1 MELTLSEVL
10 RLARRWW
17 WLIVLCPLLAAG
29 IAYLVS
35 SLLTPVYQAR
45 ATLLVEQSQTPGSQG
60 YQDILASQQLT
71 QTYSRLVSTR
81 PVLDEVARELGG
93 GLTADGLSEHLSVSP
108 LNGTQLVHISVTDTS
123 SERAAEIAN
132 TVGQTFIKQRQT
144 QQAALTGSTRDDLQ
158 HSVDGLKQQI
168 DDVSARIS
176 VLQARSDVASDQV
189 QSQLTVLQR
198 QLNDLQTTYSG
209 LLEVLQRMNLDV
221 AQATTQ
227 IQLVEQAVAPL
238 QPVRPRVM
246 LNTAAAGALGLL
258 LALGSVLVIGYL
270 DDTVKSSEDV
280 RRLTGA
286 YALGLVGALRAP
298 AAVEPLAYP
307 HSAGAESYRALRTS
321 LQFATAGRAARVI
334 VVTSAE
340 PGAGK
345 TTTVAN
351 LGMVL
356 AQLGQRVVLVDADLR
371 LPRLHTH
378 FAGFTNRSGLTNRLA
393 ADADE
398 DPEAFLQTTAVE
410 GLRVLS
416 AGPLPPNPA
425 ELLSGPRLTAVLANL
440 LDYADVILLD
450 VPPLAVSDPLV
461 VAAAADGIVVVAR
474 HGRTRNKTLTRTVG
488 ELSRVGKPLFGV
500 VVNFAQISGDDAYY
514 YKASYGASEAE
525 TVAMAP
531 KRRLRRRFS
540 RGAPSVPISEIKR

>member
-1 MELTLSEVL
+1 MELTLSDVL

-17 WLIVLCPLLAAG
+17 WLIILCSLLAAG

-35 SLLTPVYQAR
+35 SWLTPVYQAR
-45 ATLLVEQSQTPGSQG
+45 ATLLVEQSQTPGTLG

-81 PVLDEVARELGG
+81 PVLDEAARQLGG
-93 GLTADGLSEHLSVSP
+93 GLTSDDLVAHLAVVPVS
-108 LNGTQLVHISVTDTS
+108 GTQLVHISVTDTS
-123 SERAAEIAN
+123 PERAAKIAN
-132 TVGQTFIKQRQT
+132 TVGQVFIDQRQT

-158 HSVDGLKQQI
+158 RSVDGLKQQI
-168 DDVSARIS
+168 GDTSTRIAA
-176 VLQARSDVASDQV
+176 LQARSDVASESV

-209 LLEVLQRMNLDV
+209 LLEVMQRMNLDV

-227 IQLVEQAVAPL
+227 IQLVEQAVAPAR
-238 QPVRPRVM
+238 PVRPRVM
-246 LNTAAAGALGLL
+246 LNTVAAGGLGLL
-258 LALGSVLVIGYL
+258 VALGSVLAIGYL

-280 RRLTGA
+280 RRLTGT

-298 AAVEPLAYP
+298 GTVEPLAHP

-321 LQFATAGRAARVI
+321 LQFATAGRAARI
-334 VVTSAE
+334 LVVTSAE
-340 PGAGK
+340 PAAGK

-371 LPRLHTH
+371 VPRLHTH
-378 FAGFTNRSGLTNRLA
+378 FAGVTNHNGLTNRLI

-398 DPEAFLQTTAVE
+398 DPEAFLQPTAIE
-410 GLRVLS
+410 GLRVLP

-425 ELLSGPRLTAVLANL
+425 ELLNGPRLIAVLANL
-440 LDYADVILLD
+440 LDQADIILLD
-450 VPPLAVSDPLV
+450 VPPLAVSDALI
-461 VAAAADGIVVVAR
+461 VAAGTDGIVVVVR
-474 HGRTRNKTLTRTVG
+474 HGRTRSKTLTRTVA
-488 ELSRVGKPLFGV
+488 ELARVGKPLFGV
-500 VVNFAQISGDDAYY
+500 VVNFAQVSGDDAYY
-514 YKASYGASEAE
+514 YNASYGGPDAE
-525 TVAMAP
+525 PPAQP
-531 KRRLRRRFS
+531 RRRLRRLFS
-540 RGAPSVPISEIKR
+540 RGASSVPASEFER